1 MTPPAPDRHVLR
13 RALRLALPYWNSEE
27 RIVAWGLLLGVIALD
42 LGQVWLAVRLNT
54 WRGDFF
60 NALQDLDSRRFFIQL
75 AVFAAIAVTWMVAY
89 VYQQYLNQWLQL
101 RWRRWLTRRLVE
113 GWLARR
119 AYWRMQL
126 EGSTDNPD
134 QRIAEDVAI
143 FAWRS
148 LALLLGFL
156 NAVTTLLS
164 FLLILWA
171 LSGPLVIPLPGGV
184 ALIIPGYMFWTALV
198 YAAAGTWLTR
208 RVGLPLVD
216 LTFEQQR
223 LEADFRYGLVR
234 LRENA
239 ESIAFYRG
247 EARENESLAARFAR
261 IYDNYRA
268 IVLRQK
274 RLAWCQSG
282 YGRVAEVF
290 PYLVAAPHFFAREI
304 QLGGLMQ
311 TVAAFEQ
318 VQGALSFIVNSY
330 GDIAAWQA
338 VVNRLA
344 GFAERVEALHAAP
357 EAVVE
362 RRHEGDGIGARL
374 DLDLPNGAPL
384 QKDLALD
391 AASGAAVLLTG
402 PTGAGKTTFL
412 RAIAGLWPF
421 GRGAVRIGGRRVLFL
436 PQRPY
441 LPLGSLRDALL
452 YPAGTAGTERI
463 AGALTEV
470 GLAHLVEV
478 LDEAADWSQR
488 LSLGEQQRLAFAR
501 ALLLEPDTIFL
512 DEATSALDEAA
523 EARLYALLREAPGRP
538 SLVSVGHR
546 SSLKPLH
553 DRIVVISSPASRAR
567 SGRTYPSTSPA

>member
-1 MTPPAPDRHVLR
+1 MTPPDRHVLR
-13 RALRLALPYWNSEE
+13 RALRLALPYWRSEE
-27 RIVAWGLLLGVIALD
+27 WPRAWALLVAVIGLS
-42 LGQVWLAVRLNT
+42 LGQVWLAVRLND

-60 NALQDLDSRRFFIQL
+60 NALQDLDSRRFFVQL
-75 AVFAAIAVTWMVAY
+75 GVFAAIALAWMLAY
-89 VYQQYLNQWLQL
+89 VNQQYLNQTLHL
-101 RWRRWLTRRLVE
+101 HWRRWLTRRLVE
-113 GWLARR
+113 AWLEKR

-126 EGSTDNPD
+126 DGSTDNPD

-148 LALLLGFL
+148 MALLLGL
-156 NAVTTLLS
+156 LHAATTLAS
-164 FLLILWA
+164 FLVILWG
-171 LSGPLVIPLPGGV
+171 LSGSLALPLPGGATV
-184 ALIIPGYMFWTALV
+184 TIPGYMFWAALV
-198 YAAAGTWLTR
+198 YAVAGTWLAR

-234 LRENA
+234 VRDNA

-247 EARENESLAARFAR
+247 EARENEGLARRFAR

-268 IVLRQK
+268 LIGRQK

-290 PYLVAAPHFFAREI
+290 PYLVAAPHYFAREI

-344 GFAERVEALHAAP
+344 GFAERVEALHATA
-357 EAVVE
+357 EDRLE
-362 RRHEGDGIGARL
+362 RHQDGAGVDARL
-374 DLDLPNGAPL
+374 DLDLPDGASL
-384 QKDLALD
+384 QEGLALE
-391 AASGAAVLLTG
+391 AAPGAAVLLTG
-402 PTGAGKTTFL
+402 PTGAGKTTLL
-412 RAIAGLWPF
+412 RALAGLWPF
-421 GRGAVRIGGRRVLFL
+421 GRGVVRIGGRRALFL

-441 LPLGSLRDALL
+441 LPLGTLREALL
-452 YPAGTAGTERI
+452 YPGISVAAERLP
-463 AGALTEV
+463 AALEAV
-470 GLAHLVEV
+470 GLGHLADA
-478 LDEAADWSQR
+478 LDQAADWTQR

-512 DEATSALDEAA
+512 DEATSALDEPA
-523 EARLYALLREAPGRP
+523 EKRLYELLRAAPWRP
-538 SLVSVGHR
+538 ALVSVGHR

-553 DRIVVISSPASRAR
+553 DRIVELSFPASRAR
-567 SGRTYPSTSPA
+567 SGRTSLSTTPA

>member
-1 MTPPAPDRHVLR
+1 MTPPDRHVLR
-13 RALRLALPYWNSEE
+13 RALRLAIPYWRSEE
-27 RIVAWGLLLGVIALD
+27 WPLAWGLLLAVVALD
-42 LGQVWLAVRLNT
+42 LGQVWLAVRLND

-60 NALQDLDSRRFFIQL
+60 NALQDLDSRRFFVQL
-75 AVFAAIAVTWMVAY
+75 AVFAAIALAWMLAY
-89 VYQQYLNQWLQL
+89 VNEQYLNQYLHL

-113 GWLARR
+113 GWLSRR
-119 AYWRMQL
+119 AYWRLQL
-126 EGSTDNPD
+126 EGATDNPD

-148 LALLLGFL
+148 MSLLLGFL
-156 NAVTTLLS
+156 NAATTLAS
-164 FLLILWA
+164 FLVILWA
-171 LSGPLVIPLPGGV
+171 LSGPLHVPLPGGF
-184 ALIIPGYMFWTALV
+184 ALTIPGYMFWAALV
-198 YAAAGTWLTR
+198 YAAAGTWLAR

-247 EARENESLAARFAR
+247 EARENEGLARRFAR

-268 IVLRQK
+268 LIGRQK

-282 YGRVAEVF
+282 YGRAAEVF
-290 PYLVAAPHFFAREI
+290 PYLVAAPHYFAREI

-344 GFAERVEALHAAP
+344 GFAERLEALHASA
-357 EAVVE
+357 EENVE
-362 RRHEGDGIGARL
+362 RRHDGDGIGARL
-374 DLDLPNGAPL
+374 DLDLPDGARL
-384 QKDLALD
+384 QEGLTLD
-391 AASGAAVLLTG
+391 ALPGAAVLLTG

-421 GRGAVRIGGRRVLFL
+421 GSGAVRIGGRRALFL

-441 LPLGSLRDALL
+441 LPLGTLRDALL
-452 YPAGTAGTERI
+452 YPGITVEAARLP
-463 AGALTEV
+463 AALETV
-470 GLAHLVEV
+470 GLAHLVGA
-478 LDEAADWSQR
+478 LDEAADWTQR

-512 DEATSALDEAA
+512 DEATSALDEPA
-523 EARLYALLREAPGRP
+523 EKRLYELLRAASWRP
-538 SLVSVGHR
+538 ALVSVGHR

-553 DRIVVISSPASRAR
+553 DRIVELSSPPSRAC
-567 SGRTYPSTSPA
+567 SGRTCPSMTPA

>member
-1 MTPPAPDRHVLR
+1 MTPPDRYVLR
-13 RALRLALPYWNSEE
+13 RALRLAVPYWRSEE
-27 RIVAWGLLLGVIALD
+27 WPIAWSLLLAVIGLD
-42 LGQVWLAVRLNT
+42 LGQVWLAVRLND
-54 WRGDFF
+54 WRDDFF
-60 NALQDLDSRRFFIQL
+60 NALQDFDGNRFFVQL
-75 AVFAAIAVTWMVAY
+75 AVFGAIALVWMLVY
-89 VYQQYLNQWLQL
+89 VNEQYLNQYLHL

-113 GWLARR
+113 SWLSRR

-126 EGSTDNPD
+126 EGATDNPD

-148 LALLLGFL
+148 MSLLLGLL
-156 NAVTTLLS
+156 NAATTLAS
-164 FLLILWA
+164 FLVILWG
-171 LSGPLVIPLPGGV
+171 LSGPLHIPLPGGFAV
-184 ALIIPGYMFWTALV
+184 TIPGHMFWAALV
-198 YAAAGTWLTR
+198 YAAAGTWLAR

-247 EARENESLAARFAR
+247 EARENDGLARRFAR
-261 IYDNYRA
+261 LYDNYRA
-268 IVLRQK
+268 LIGRQK

-282 YGRVAEVF
+282 YGRAAEVF
-290 PYLVAAPHFFAREI
+290 PYLVAAPHYFARDI

-344 GFAERVEALHAAP
+344 GFAERLEALHGSA
-357 EAVVE
+357 EETVE
-362 RRHEGDGIGARL
+362 RRGEGDGVCARL
-374 DLDLPNGAPL
+374 DLDLPDGAPL
-384 QKDLALD
+384 QEGLTVEAP
-391 AASGAAVLLTG
+391 SGGAVLLTG

-412 RAIAGLWPF
+412 RAMAGLWPF
-421 GRGAVRIGGRRVLFL
+421 GRGMVRIGGKRALFL

-441 LPLGSLRDALL
+441 LPLGTLREALL
-452 YPAGTAGTERI
+452 YPGIAAPASRI
-463 AGALTEV
+463 PAALEAV
-470 GLAHLVEV
+470 GLAHLVAA
-478 LDEAADWSQR
+478 LDETADWTQR

-501 ALLLEPDTIFL
+501 ALLLEPDAIFL
-512 DEATSALDEAA
+512 DEATSALDEPA
-523 EARLYALLREAPGRP
+523 EKLLYGLLRAAPWRP
-538 SLVSVGHR
+538 ALVSVGHR

-553 DRIVVISSPASRAR
+553 DRIVELSFPACRAR
-567 SGRTYPSTSPA
+567 SGRTSLSTTPA